1 MKWKKLGRVYVAR
14 GDYRW
19 AQTHA
24 YVPTSMLLDGER
36 IRIYCAFL
44 DRQQVGRLGFVDVEA
59 RNPLKVLGVSRKPVL
74 DIGEPGTFD
83 DSGVTPMS
91 IVDYKQK
98 KLMYYTGWQRGVGVR
113 YYLFTGLAISEDG
126 GETFE
131 RYSKVPILDRSDDE
145 LFVRTAAYVTSANRI
160 FQMWYVA
167 GSKWIEVKGKQVPS
181 YDLRYLESKDGF
193 SWGRRGTICLEL
205 SAEDEFGFGRP
216 FVIKE
221 GSLYRMWYSVR
232 TISKGYRLGY
242 AESRDGLHWE
252 RRDNEVGI
260 DMSEKGW
267 DSEMICFSNIID
279 AGDKRFMFY
288 NGNNYGETGFG
299 VAILEK

>member
-14 GDYRW
+14 GEYDW

-44 DRQQVGRLGFVDVEA
+44 DKQQVGRLGFVDVEA
-59 RNPLKVLGVSRKPVL
+59 RNPLKVLGVSRRPVL

-91 IVDYKQK
+91 VVDYGQK

-113 YYLFTGLAISEDG
+113 YYLFTGLAMSEDG
-126 GETFE
+126 GETFG
-131 RYSKVPILDRSDDE
+131 RYSKVPVLDRSHDE
-145 LFVRTAAYVTSANRI
+145 LFVRTAAYVTATKGLFR
-160 FQMWYVA
+160 MWYVA
-167 GSKWIEVKGKQVPS
+167 GSKWVEVRGKQVPS

-193 SWGRRGTICLEL
+193 SWGRRGAICLEL
-205 SAEDEFGFGRP
+205 SAEGEFGFGRP

-232 TISKGYRLGY
+232 TVSKGYRLGY
-242 AESRDGLHWE
+242 AESRDGLHWK
-252 RRDNEVGI
+252 RKDNEAGI
-260 DMSEKGW
+260 DVSESGW

-279 AGDKRFMFY
+279 VGDKRFMFY

-299 VAILEK
+299 VAVLEE

>member
-1 MKWKKLGRVYVAR
+1 
-14 GDYRW
+14 
-19 AQTHA
+19 
-24 YVPTSMLLDGER
+24 
-36 IRIYCAFL
+36 
-44 DRQQVGRLGFVDVEA
+44 
-59 RNPLKVLGVSRKPVL
+59 
-74 DIGEPGTFD
+74 
-83 DSGVTPMS
+83 
-91 IVDYKQK
+91 
-98 KLMYYTGWQRGVGVR
+98 MYYTGWQRGVGVR